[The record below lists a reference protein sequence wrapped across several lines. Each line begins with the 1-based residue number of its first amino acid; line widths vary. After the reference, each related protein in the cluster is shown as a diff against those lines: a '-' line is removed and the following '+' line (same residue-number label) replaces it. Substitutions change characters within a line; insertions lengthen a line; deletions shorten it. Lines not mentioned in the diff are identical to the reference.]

1 MTSVAVTG
9 AAGHLGSRV
18 IRLLADATDVDRV
31 VALDVHPATGGPG
44 IEVDLVD
51 VSADPGAVRRALTG
65 IDAVVHLSSH
75 GDDPGDELARRR
87 DRHSLDNVLAIAAEV
102 GVHHVVLL
110 SSSLVYGAWPNNPV
124 PLTEAAPVRPNPEF
138 SFAVEK
144 AELERVVGAWS
155 DEHHA
160 ATVTVLR
167 PAPALAEAGA
177 TWIGRI
183 VQSAIGLRAGRE
195 EPRVQFLHIDDL
207 ANAVVV
213 VVSQRAGGTFN
224 VAPDGWLDAEELR
237 ALRGAR
243 PVVRLPVPLAQLLDR
258 LARRRPGPF
267 PAGLLPYLM
276 HPWVVANDRLRGLGW
291 EARTTNEEAF
301 VVADEPPP
309 WADMNA
315 RQRQKLSLAVAAV
328 ALVAVV
334 AGITAV
340 VVKVRRRATSS

>member
-1 MTSVAVTG
+1 VTTVAVTG
-9 AAGHLGSRV
+9 AAGHLGRRV
-18 IRLLADATDVDRV
+18 IRLLAASPEVDGV

-44 IEVDLVD
+44 ISVELVD
-51 VSADPGAVRRALTG
+51 VAADPAAVRRALAG
-65 IDAVVHLSSH
+65 VDAVVHLGSH
-75 GDDPGDELARRR
+75 GEDPGDELARRR
-87 DRHSLDNVLAIAAEV
+87 DRHALDNVLSIAAEV

-110 SSSLVYGAWPNNPV
+110 SSSAVYGAWPNNPV

-155 DEHHA
+155 DEHDA

-167 PAPALAEAGA
+167 PAPALAESGA
-177 TWIGRI
+177 TWIGRV

-195 EPRVQFLHIDDL
+195 EPRAQFLHIDDL
-207 ANAVVV
+207 AAAVLVVV
-213 VVSQRAGGTFN
+213 TQRAGGTYN

-315 RQRQKLSLAVAAV
+315 RQRQKLSLAVAGLAL
-328 ALVAVV
+328 ALVTV
-334 AGITAV
+334 AIVAV
-340 VVKVRRRATSS
+340 VVKVRRRAT